1 LPADKLLLPLAS
13 RLTLPHAWSF
23 SFRVSVSVRGL
34 TPRSKGPAT
43 AGFVRPACGT
53 PYIVTSRPYKPR
65 LRGPL
70 SSNVRRRKHTV
81 SGMKPTLRTRKPI
94 DQLRLRDI
102 TAFSVWEFATDEE
115 DRPGQD
121 ETWVKPVNSKVVP
134 ANAFSFSV
142 AAKFKTASGME
153 LRGIVGVNT
162 MGSLEVIHA
171 AVITEDNYV
180 FIPWPGYPGA
190 RRSFQVASRELGIS
204 ESDLFPLKYELLV
217 PIEGVRETV
226 HGEYAYGDA

>member
-1 LPADKLLLPLAS
+1 MRIGHQFAGCGHAVGIEYQPAVLE
-13 RLTLPHAWSF
+13 LTD
-23 SFRVSVSVRGL
+23 
-34 TPRSKGPAT
+34 
-43 AGFVRPACGT
+43 
-53 PYIVTSRPYKPR
+53 
-65 LRGPL
+65 
-70 SSNVRRRKHTV
+70 
-81 SGMKPTLRTRKPI
+81 SG
-94 DQLRLRDI
+94 
-102 TAFSVWEFATDEE
+102 
-115 DRPGQD
+115 
-121 ETWVKPVNSKVVP
+121 
-134 ANAFSFSV
+134 FSV

-190 RRSFQVASRELGIS
+190 RRSCQVASRELGIS